1 MGRLIHTSLLLSA
14 SALALPAAAA
24 SAATPG
30 GPQIAYAATSGST
43 QSIYLANADGSGTV
57 KLYTTGNKV
66 GIGQLDM
73 RPGGN
78 QMAIVE
84 NSIAGGQG
92 ILKIIDYSDAG
103 VRQAVTTVAEP
114 GCTAQ
119 GVDYHPSNGSLLV
132 ARYCNQA
139 NIQEV
144 RVYANG
150 AWAADPLFGYTN
162 GNPDKAAGKVRW
174 LGDGSGFLW
183 AEGDTTNGA
192 RIDRHSLANPYS
204 PVTIY
209 AADGLALAQWFD
221 VARCAGALD
230 ASCEKLLVTN
240 QSGQIHLIT
249 FNDFGGTDGGVLFT
263 SAADGHYSPDNAHIL
278 WRQQIK
284 SGYQLRIDN
293 QIYAKASG
301 AKDWRF

>member
-1 MGRLIHTSLLLSA
+1 MGLTYRA
-14 SALALPAAAA
+14 SVIL
-24 SAATPG
+24 SAATVAIAASPALAAAG

-230 ASCEKLLVTN
+230 ASCSKVLVTN
-240 QSGQIHLIT
+240 GSGQIHLIT
-249 FNDFGGTDGGVLFT
+249 FDDFGGTDQATLFT

-284 SGYQLRIDN
+284 SGYQLRIDT

>member
-1 MGRLIHTSLLLSA
+1 MGSFCRASMLVSA
-14 SALALPAAAA
+14 AAIVMATASPALAAA
-24 SAATPG
+24 G
-30 GPQIAYAATSGST
+30 GPPIAYTVASGST
-43 QSIYLANADGSGTV
+43 QSIYLANPDGSGAV
-57 KLYTTGNKV
+57 KLYTTGSKV

-103 VRQAVTTVAEP
+103 VRQAVTTIAEP

-119 GVDYHPSNGSLLV
+119 GVDYHPSDGSLLV

-162 GNPDKAAGKVRW
+162 GNPDRAAGKVRW

-183 AEGDTTNGA
+183 AESDTTNGA
-192 RIDRHSLANPYS
+192 RIDRHSLANPYA

-209 AADGLALAQWFD
+209 QADGFSLAQWFD
-221 VARCAGALD
+221 VARCTGALD
-230 ASCEKLLVTN
+230 SSCAKVLVTN
-240 QSGQIHLIT
+240 GSGQIHLIA
-249 FNDFGGTDGGVLFT
+249 FDNFGGTDQATLFT

-284 SGYQLRIDN
+284 SGYQLRIDS
-293 QIYAKASG
+293 QVYAKASG
-301 AKDWRF
+301 AKDWRD